1 MLKVSEVKMK
11 EVINIS
17 NGERLG
23 YIYDFELDLEKGTII
38 AMVLPGNGKSLS
50 FFSKSYDVLIHW
62 EDIVRIGTDIILV
75 NFKED

>member
-11 EVINIS
+11 KVINIS

>member
-23 YIYDFELDLEKGTII
+23 YVYDFELDLEKGTIT
-38 AMVLPGNGKSLS
+38 AMVVPGNSKGLS
-50 FFSKSYDVLIHW
+50 FFSKSYDILIDW
-62 EDIVRIGTDIILV
+62 EDIVRIGSDIILV
-75 NFKED
+75 DFRED

>member
-50 FFSKSYDVLIHW
+50 FF
-62 EDIVRIGTDIILV
+62 
-75 NFKED
+75 F